1 MERSFQHKS
10 IDNIE
15 KGILR
20 RALKPALPD
29 DVRNRRKSA
38 YPTSQDP
45 HYLQTIRNLTLEMC
59 SNKNNPIFSLI
70 NHSTLLAIANQS
82 NKEIN
87 NFEARSAMEYM
98 LQVNEWL
105 KTYHIHI
112 A

>member
-59 SNKNNPIFSLI
+59 SNKTTLFSHLLI
-70 NHSTLLAIANQS
+70 IPHYLPLP
-82 NKEIN
+82 
-87 NFEARSAMEYM
+87 MEVIKK
-98 LQVNEWL
+98 LTISKQEVLWNICF
-105 KTYHIHI
+105 K
-112 A
+112 

>member
-1 MERSFQHKS
+1 MERSFQHKKAL
-10 IDNIE
+10 IILK

-59 SNKNNPIFSLI
+59 SNKNNPYFL
-70 NHSTLLAIANQS
+70 
-82 NKEIN
+82 
-87 NFEARSAMEYM
+87 
-98 LQVNEWL
+98 
-105 KTYHIHI
+105 TY
-112 A
+112 

>member
-1 MERSFQHKS
+1 MEHSFQHKS

-45 HYLQTIRNLTLEMC
+45 HYLQTIRHLSLDMC
-59 SNKNNPIFSLI
+59 SNKTILFSHLLIIPHYLLLPIRVIKKLTISKQEVLWNI
-70 NHSTLLAIANQS
+70 CY
-82 NKEIN
+82 K
-87 NFEARSAMEYM
+87 
-98 LQVNEWL
+98 
-105 KTYHIHI
+105 
-112 A
+112 